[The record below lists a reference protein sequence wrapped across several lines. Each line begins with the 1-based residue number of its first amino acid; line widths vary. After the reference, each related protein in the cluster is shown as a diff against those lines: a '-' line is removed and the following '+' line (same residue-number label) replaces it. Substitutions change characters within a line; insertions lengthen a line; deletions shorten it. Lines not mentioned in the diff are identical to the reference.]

1 MGSHGEPIFRQSHVG
16 KMGTG
21 DCYSRKFWHKS
32 PHIGAFNVTH
42 WNGGSL
48 LLDKPKSW
56 YETSTS
62 SFSLLKWTISGIPY
76 FQTDPTTITS
86 SWNIIYISHCKPM
99 MVCKISYHGL
109 STPIRQMVSLSH
121 YKLIN
126 CLYYGLLVGSYSS
139 LTINQSVNSL
149 KVYNPSWTRD
159 SFNIGSNHCFT
170 ATRLQAL
177 SSRHWSSQKPSAF
190 LRRAAAATR
199 SVACFDPK
207 IPTDFPIKTGDLGYP
222 GNLLHSYWTW
232 TI

>member
-1 MGSHGEPIFRQSHVG
+1 MGAAYCWTNPNHDMKPLNHPFPYSNGPFRVYPIFRQTQQLSHQVG
-16 KMGTG
+16 
-21 DCYSRKFWHKS
+21 
-32 PHIGAFNVTH
+32 I
-42 WNGGSL
+42 L
-48 LLDKPKSW
+48 
-56 YETSTS
+56 
-62 SFSLLKWTISGIPY
+62 
-76 FQTDPTTITS
+76 
-86 SWNIIYISHCKPM
+86 YISHCKTM
-99 MVCKISYHGL
+99 MVCKLSYHGL

-121 YKLIN
+121 YTLIN

-207 IPTDFPIKTGDLGYP
+207 IPTDFPIKTGDFGYP
-222 GNLLHSYWTW
+222 LVICDIAIEHEPFSSWIYPLISGDFPVRFL
-232 TI
+232 